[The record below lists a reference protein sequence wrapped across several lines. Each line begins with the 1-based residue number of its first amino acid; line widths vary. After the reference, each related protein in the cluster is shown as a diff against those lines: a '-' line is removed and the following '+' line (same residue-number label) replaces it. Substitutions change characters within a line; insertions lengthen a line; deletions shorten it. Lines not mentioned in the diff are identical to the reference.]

1 MRYVVDA
8 SVAARFVLNEELS
21 DKAAKVLEDFL
32 SGRVEL
38 LAPSLVVYEVG
49 NTLWKAVRRG
59 LVSEED
65 ALESFAEFLKLGLWR
80 ELEAEEELEAL
91 RWGSRNDS
99 TCYDSAYVI
108 MASSE
113 GAVLLTADDRLE
125 EKAKVSVRVLHL
137 RDYGGWKA

>member
-1 MRYVVDA
+1 M
-8 SVAARFVLNEELS
+8 
-21 DKAAKVLEDFL
+21 
-32 SGRVEL
+32 EL

-80 ELEAEEELEAL
+80 ELEVEEELEAL

-99 TCYDSAYVI
+99 TYYDSAYVA
-108 MASSE
+108 MAGSE

-125 EKAKVSVRVLHL
+125 KKAKTSVRVLHL